1 MLKDT
6 FSAQFNDVVYAD
18 VATQGG
24 QSGGRSYGWGTV
36 RFSNSQ
42 SRDQAIQRYNG
53 ANLGGRNI
61 EVRIDQ
67 KQ

>member
-6 FSAQFNDVVYAD
+6 FSSQFNDVVFAD
-18 VATQGG
+18 VATDGD
-24 QSGGRSYGWGTV
+24 RSKGWGTV
-36 RFSNSQ
+36 KFSSLQ
-42 SRDQAIQRYNG
+42 SRDQAIQQFNMS
-53 ANLGGRNI
+53 NMGGRNI